1 MAKPKTTKEN
11 IGRGNNLTILG
22 QTAVLIARFCAVP
35 QVKFDVFK
43 QSKRE
48 EEKWISN
55 KFSLFYQETVYVGSN
70 RFSVGPS
77 YMIAIINR
85 LVNSV

>member
-1 MAKPKTTKEN
+1 M
-11 IGRGNNLTILG
+11 GNDLTILG
-22 QTAVLIARFCAVP
+22 QTAVFVARFCTVP
-35 QVKFDVFK
+35 QVKFDVFR

-55 KFSLFYQETVYVGSN
+55 KFSLFLSRNYVGSN